1 MKILKEL
8 TRGDTGFALML
19 IAMASTILMLA
30 FQLAKFLSVVKLLTS
45 FFGYTLKPTIIY
57 FYEVSAF
64 IRIDRTNM
72 NRTYVQPIR
81 D

>member
-30 FQLAKFLSVVKLLTS
+30 F
-45 FFGYTLKPTIIY
+45 
-57 FYEVSAF
+57 
-64 IRIDRTNM
+64 
-72 NRTYVQPIR
+72 
-81 D
+81 